1 MKSDIAV
8 LRDTRGAAPTVL
20 GQRSVR
26 IPTAGKIRSGIKVLT
41 RKAHENAQARA
52 IYDEGLDTGRSFDD
66 IERAIIGTVP
76 DLQHPLVPKNV
87 PYFTVRASDFPN
99 PETARQIMDLY
110 AQDRGDGVRR
120 LYRFPVVFPA
130 DVWQI
135 VMPHDLV
142 VWGASEKKYWSEYAP
157 DGRTRVCKC
166 YAPVPVDRNARKPV
180 RVFGGRKT
188 QLRPENN
195 GMCDPENCREYQ
207 DRKCNLSGRFI
218 FYIPGIRS
226 CDAFELP
233 TNSLYSMTRAIEK
246 FEALAFLRGGRI
258 SGFLDAKRT
267 PFYISKVE
275 REVPHLDEQG
285 RAVRTKVW
293 LIELEAPIDVTALLN
308 VSDVDVMQEAEF
320 AALTLDGQPTPQ
332 QASTSRPAPE
342 AATSVQEDVQG
353 SSAGHAIDAR
363 TAGATDGE
371 ADPGEPILVV
381 VDAFGM
387 DRGRFEAYAQK
398 KWGTGWKRNPGGR
411 ARVLAAL
418 EGYEDL
424 QALVAEVDAL
434 LGVDAAS

>member
-8 LRDTRGAAPTVL
+8 LKDTRGTMPTVL
-20 GQRSVR
+20 GQRNVR
-26 IPTAGKIRSGIKVLT
+26 IPTAGKIRAGIKVLT
-41 RKAHENAQARA
+41 RKANENAQARA
-52 IYDEGLDTGRSFDD
+52 IYDEGLEAGRSFDD
-66 IERAIIGTVP
+66 IERAILGKIP
-76 DLQHPLVPKNV
+76 DQQHPLVPKNV
-87 PYFTVRASDFPN
+87 PYFTVRPSDFPN
-99 PETARQIMDLY
+99 PETARQIMELY
-110 AQDRGDGVRR
+110 GQDRGDGVRR

-130 DVWQI
+130 DVWQA

-142 VWGASEKKYWSEYAP
+142 AWGAGEKKYWSEYAP

-166 YAPVPVDRNARKPV
+166 YAPVVSDRGARKPV

-188 QLRPENN
+188 QLRPENG

-207 DRKCNLSGRFI
+207 ERKCNLSGRFI

-267 PFYISKVE
+267 PFFLSKVE

-308 VSDVDVMQEAEF
+308 VGEVEIVQEAEF
-320 AALTLDGQPTPQ
+320 AAMTLEAPPVDRPSSYEPGQTDRHEPAQDASRQ
-332 QASTSRPAPE
+332 QAPP
-342 AATSVQEDVQG
+342 
-353 SSAGHAIDAR
+353 SAGAAS
-363 TAGATDGE
+363 ATDDGS
-371 ADPGEPILVV
+371 AQAVEPILVV
-381 VDAFGM
+381 VDAFSM
-387 DRGRFEAYAQK
+387 DRDRFEAYALK
-398 KWGTGWKRNPGGR
+398 KWGAGWKRNVGGR
-411 ARVLAAL
+411 QRVLACL
-418 EGYEDL
+418 EGFEDAE
-424 QALVAEVDAL
+424 ALAAEVDSV
-434 LGVDAAS
+434 LGAASHS